1 MRYHQY
7 EKVEKLFQR
16 CLIKVL
22 NIDLWKCYLNYVKE
36 TKGSLPSYREKMAQA
51 YDFALDKMGMDV
63 HAHQIWVDYI
73 EFLKSVEAVG
83 TYAENQRITG
93 DMISSIANIINVKS
107 IIRFWPS
114 IQRIKLLALVVSSGE
129 FLGSKGSLKTND
141 FCNVIALFHS
151 CEKSLPTRLL
161 EPHGRRRIFVEGL
174 LRLRERRQSS
184 DSEKN
189 DR

>member
-1 MRYHQY
+1 MRCWLRRANLILLLSKNEITLQFPTSGRFWRLYIECEMRYHQY

-51 YDFALDKMGMDV
+51 YDFALEKMGMDV

-73 EFLKSVEAVG
+73 EFLKGVEAVG

-93 DMISSIANIINVKS
+93 
-107 IIRFWPS
+107 
-114 IQRIKLLALVVSSGE
+114 E
-129 FLGSKGSLKTND
+129 
-141 FCNVIALFHS
+141 
-151 CEKSLPTRLL
+151 
-161 EPHGRRRIFVEGL
+161 
-174 LRLRERRQSS
+174 
-184 DSEKN
+184 
-189 DR
+189 